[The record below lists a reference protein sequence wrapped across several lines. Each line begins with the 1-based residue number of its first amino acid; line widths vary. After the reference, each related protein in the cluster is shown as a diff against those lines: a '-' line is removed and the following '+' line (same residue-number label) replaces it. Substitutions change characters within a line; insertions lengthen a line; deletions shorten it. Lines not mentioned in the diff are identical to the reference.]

1 MWDWVAD
8 IIFFSLLQKAQWGCA
23 IVSLAF
29 LIALFLFLWL
39 R

>member
-1 MWDWVAD
+1 MWDWIAD
-8 IIFFSLLQKAQWGCA
+8 IIFFSLPQKVQRGCA
-23 IVSLAF
+23 IVSLVF